1 MAKVCVLFVIL
12 SAHASA
18 SSLTA
23 EQKSTENA
31 ALNANPVRK
40 VVTMLQMMMKKIEE
54 EGVKEKELYDK
65 FMCYCKNADE
75 TLGKSIG
82 DANTKIPQLES
93 DIKEAVEEKAQLES
107 DIEAHQ
113 ADRAAAEEAMAKAT
127 EMREKEAAAFAKEM
141 GEDKANL
148 DALAKALAAIEK
160 GMAGGFLQTNAAGVL
175 RKLVVQRM
183 DMVEL
188 DRKELVAFLQGSQND
203 EYAPASGEIV
213 GILKQLQDE
222 MQADLKELIAQEEA
236 AIKAYEELMAA
247 KKKEVETLTKAI
259 EEKLVRV
266 GELGVKIAEMKND
279 LEDTQE
285 TLAEDTKYL
294 ADLGK
299 TCAAKTKEWDARC
312 KSRSEELLALSET
325 IKILNDDDA
334 LELFKKTLPSASF
347 LQIQVSRSQ
356 LRAKALEMIH
366 ATQNNKH
373 LKKSLGLDFIALAL
387 QGKKVGFEKVIKLMD
402 EMVVTL
408 KKDQVDDDNKKEY
421 CTIELDLADDKKK
434 ALERSISDSEKAI
447 ADVEEGI
454 ATVTDEIAALEAGIA
469 ALDKS
474 VAEATEQRKEENEDY
489 TELMASNTAAK
500 ELILF
505 AKNRMQKFYNPKLY
519 KPPPKRELTEEERI
533 TLNMG
538 GTLAPTN
545 PPGGIAGT
553 GISFVQ
559 VHDVTNQNSQA
570 APPPPPEAKFG
581 GAKTEE
587 SGGVLA
593 MMDMLVSDLDKE
605 MTAADLEEKDSQKDY
620 EKTMS
625 DAAEKRAG
633 DTKDMTDK
641 QAAKASMETELQ
653 AHTDAK
659 KATETEL
666 EATNDY
672 IQTLHNDSLPAGV
685 LCRTQGGT
693 CKRNRC
699 HRQSE
704 GSFEWRRLFACP
716 NECTAVLASKTTLM
730 ILWSDCK

>member
-1 MAKVCVLFVIL
+1 MRCVLFASLLV
-12 SAHASA
+12 SANSA
-18 SSLTA
+18 ALTA
-23 EQKSTENA
+23 EQNA
-31 ALNANPVRK
+31 ALAANPVRK

-65 FMCYCKNADE
+65 FMCYCATADE

-82 DANTKIPQLES
+82 DADTKIPQLES
-93 DIKEAVEEKAQLES
+93 DIKAAVEEKAQLEA
-107 DIEAHQ
+107 DLEAHQ

-141 GEDKANL
+141 GEDKANI
-148 DALAKALAAIEK
+148 DALTKALAAIEK

-175 RKLVVQRM
+175 RKLVVNKM
-183 DMVEL
+183 DMLEI
-188 DRKELVAFLQGSQND
+188 DRKELVAFLQGSTSE

-213 GILKQLQDE
+213 GILKQLGDE
-222 MQADLKELIAQEEA
+222 MAADLKELIAQEEA

-312 KSRSEELLALSET
+312 KSRSEELLALSDT

-347 LQIQVSRSQ
+347 LQVEVSQSQ

-366 ATQNNKH
+366 GAGKNRL
-373 LKKSLGLDFIALAL
+373 LKKSLSLDFIALAL
-387 QGKKVGFEKVIKLMD
+387 QGRKVGFEKVIKLMD

-408 KKDQVDDDNKKEY
+408 KKEQVDDDNKKEY

-434 ALERSISDSEKAI
+434 EVERAISDSEKAI
-447 ADVEEGI
+447 AEVEEGI
-454 ATVTDEIAALEAGIA
+454 TTVTEEIEALEAGIA

-474 VAEATEQRKEENEDY
+474 VAEATEQRKKENAEY
-489 TELMASNTAAK
+489 TDLMTGNTAAK

-553 GISFVQ
+553 GVGFVQ
-559 VHDVTNQNSQA
+559 VHSVTTQQSKA
-570 APPPPPEAKFG
+570 APPPPPEASFG
-581 GAKTEE
+581 GKKSEE

-605 MTAADLEEKDSQKDY
+605 MTAADLEEKDAQGDY

-625 DAAEKRAG
+625 DAANKRAG
-633 DTKDMTDK
+633 DTKDLTDK
-641 QAAKASMETELQ
+641 QAAKATMETELQ
-653 AHTDAK
+653 THTDAK
-659 KATETEL
+659 KASETEL
-666 EATNDY
+666 EATKDY
-672 IQTLHNDSLPAGV
+672 IQTLHNDCDFL
-685 LCRTQGGT
+685 LEYY
-693 CKRNRC
+693 
-699 HRQSE
+699 SE
-704 GSFEWRRLFACP
+704 RKEARASEIDAIGKAK
-716 NECTAVLASKTTLM
+716 AVLSGADFSLVQTGTKRFLSTK
-730 ILWSDCK
+730 SF

>member
-1 MAKVCVLFVIL
+1 MMRCVLL
-12 SAHASA
+12 SLLVSASA
-18 SSLTA
+18 LTA
-23 EQKSTENA
+23 ERRTEQGA
-31 ALNANPVRK
+31 SLAANPVRK
-40 VVTMLQMMMKKIEE
+40 VVTMLQMMVKKIEAE
-54 EGVKEKELYDK
+54 AVKEKELYDK
-65 FMCYCKNADE
+65 FMCYCKTADE

-93 DIKEAVEEKAQLES
+93 DIKEAVEEKAQLEE
-107 DIEAHQ
+107 DLKAHQ
-113 ADRAAAEEAMAKAT
+113 EDRAAAEEAMAKAT

-175 RKLVVQRM
+175 RKLVVAKM
-183 DMVEL
+183 DMIEL
-188 DRKELVAFLQGSQND
+188 DRQELVAFLEGSQND
-203 EYAPASGEIV
+203 GYAPASGEIV
-213 GILKQLQDE
+213 GILKQLKDE
-222 MQADLKELIAQEEA
+222 MEADLKELIAQEEA
-236 AIKAYEELMAA
+236 AIKAYDELMAA
-247 KKKEVETLTKAI
+247 KKAEVATLTKAI

-299 TCAAKTKEWDARC
+299 TCASKTKEWEARC
-312 KSRSEELLALSET
+312 KSRSEELLALADT

-347 LQIQVSRSQ
+347 LQIEVSQSQ
-356 LRAKALEMIH
+356 LRARALEMIKN
-366 ATQNNKH
+366 TQKGRNH
-373 LKKSLGLDFIALAL
+373 KKSLSLDFIALAL
-387 QGKKVGFEKVIKLMD
+387 RGKKVGFEKVIKLMD

-408 KKDQVDDDNKKEY
+408 KKEQVDDDAKKEY
-421 CTIELDLADDKKK
+421 CLMELDLADDKKK
-434 ALERSISDSEKAI
+434 ELERAISDSEKAI

-454 ATVTDEIAALEAGIA
+454 ATVTDEIAALEEGIK

-474 VAEATEQRKEENEDY
+474 VAEATEQRKKENEEF
-489 TELMASNTAAK
+489 TELMAGNTAAK

-553 GISFVQ
+553 GVSFVQ
-559 VHDVTNQNSQA
+559 LRDVTSQKA
-570 APPPPPEAKFG
+570 APPPPPEASFG

-593 MMDMLVSDLDKE
+593 MMDMMVSDLDKE
-605 MTAADLEEKDSQKDY
+605 MTQAKLEEDDAQGDY

-625 DAAEKRAG
+625 DAADKRAG
-633 DTKDMTDK
+633 DTKDLTDK
-641 QAAKASMETELQ
+641 KAAKASMEEELQ

-659 KATETEL
+659 KASETEL
-666 EATNDY
+666 KATMDY
-672 IQTLHNDSLPAGV
+672 IQTLHNDCDFLLEYYQERKDARAGEIDAI
-685 LCRTQGGT
+685 G
-693 CKRNRC
+693 K
-699 HRQSE
+699 
-704 GSFEWRRLFACP
+704 AK
-716 NECTAVLASKTTLM
+716 AVLSGADFSLVQTGSSVVKVQQHLRA
-730 ILWSDCK
+730 KAH

>member
-1 MAKVCVLFVIL
+1 MVMRCVLLAIL
-12 SAHASA
+12 LVPAAG
-18 SSLTA
+18 LTA
-23 EQKSTENA
+23 EQSES
-31 ALNANPVRK
+31 LNANPIRK

-65 FMCYCKNADE
+65 FMCYCATADE
-75 TLGKSIG
+75 TLGKSIQ
-82 DANTKIPQLES
+82 DADTKIPQLES
-93 DIKEAVEEKAQLES
+93 DIKQAVEEKAQLES

-113 ADRAAAEEAMAKAT
+113 ADRTAANEAMAKAT
-127 EMREKEAAAFAKEM
+127 EMREKEAAAFAKEL

-160 GMAGGFLQTNAAGVL
+160 GMAGGFLQTNAASVL
-175 RKLVVQRM
+175 RKLVVSKM

-188 DRKELVAFLQGSQND
+188 DRKELVAFLQGSD
-203 EYAPASGEIV
+203 SEEYAPASGEIV

-222 MQADLKELIAQEEA
+222 MQGDLKELIAQEEA
-236 AIKAYEELMAA
+236 AKKAYEELMAA

-285 TLAEDTKYL
+285 TLGEDTKYL

-312 KSRSEELLALSET
+312 KSRSEELLALSDT

-334 LELFKKTLPSASF
+334 LELFKKTLPSASL
-347 LQIQVSRSQ
+347 LQIQVSQSQ
-356 LRAKALEMIH
+356 LKASALQILQ
-366 ATQNNKH
+366 ATQKREGR
-373 LKKSLGLDFIALAL
+373 KKGLALNFIALAL
-387 QGKKVGFEKVIKLMD
+387 RGQKVGFEKVIKLMD

-408 KKDQVDDDNKKEY
+408 KKEQVDDDNKKEY

-434 ALERSISDSEKAI
+434 ATERAISDSEKAI
-447 ADVEEGI
+447 ADVEEELT
-454 ATVTDEIAALEAGIA
+454 TVTEEIAALEAGIA

-474 VAEATEQRKEENEDY
+474 VAEATEQRKEENAEY
-489 TELMASNTAAK
+489 TELMAGNTAAK

-553 GISFVQ
+553 GVSFVQ
-559 VHDVTNQNSQA
+559 VKDDTASSKKA
-570 APPPPPEAKFG
+570 APPPPPEASFG
-581 GAKTEE
+581 GKKSEE

-605 MTAADLEEKDSQKDY
+605 MTAADLEEKDAQKDY
-620 EKTMS
+620 ESTMS
-625 DAAEKRAG
+625 DAAMKRSG
-633 DTKDMTDK
+633 DTKDLTDK
-641 QAAKASMETELQ
+641 KEAKATIETELQ
-653 AHTDAK
+653 THTDAK
-659 KATETEL
+659 KASEEEL
-666 EATNDY
+666 KAVKDY
-672 IQTLHNDSLPAGV
+672 IQTLHNDCDFL
-685 LCRTQGGT
+685 LEYY
-693 CKRNRC
+693 
-699 HRQSE
+699 SE
-704 GSFEWRRLFACP
+704 RKEARASEIDAIGKAK
-716 NECTAVLASKTTLM
+716 AVLSGADYSLVQTGKQRYLRVKAH
-730 ILWSDCK
+730 SV